1 MNILTADIGSTYTK
15 LTAINLT
22 KQAVEGTAMAFTT
35 IQTDVMEGFSAA
47 LQALE
52 QKIGR
57 FDYDELF
64 CCSSAAGGLKMIA
77 LGLVPELTAKA
88 ARLAAASAGAKVVK
102 TYAFE
107 LSKAEQ
113 QEIEEIHP
121 DLVLLCGGTDGG
133 NKEVIITNAHIL
145 CELKSTFTTIVAGN
159 KSAASE
165 IEKIFTSH
173 NKQFVIT
180 ENVMPEFN
188 KLNIEPA
195 QKKITELFINSI
207 IEAKGLSQIQALTK
221 HDIIPTPLAVL
232 NGCKLLAGGTD
243 KTQGLGDILAVDL
256 GGATTDVYS
265 IADGKPT
272 MENVTVRGL
281 PEPFA
286 KRTVEGDLGMRYSL
300 ESLAE
305 TLNVSQLENST
316 GINVERIN
324 QWISTVTNNPKE
336 LPAPSSEELQIEQH
350 IAHHAVKIAVERHV
364 GTFEPVYTPFGQIF
378 VLTGK
383 DLSDMPYVIGIGG
396 AIINSINPA
405 SVLKGAVKG
414 NDDLMYAK
422 PAKPA
427 FLIDENYIFSSMGL
441 LSSAYPEAT
450 LNMLK
455 NGLMPA

>member
-243 KTQGLGDILAVDL
+243 KTQGLGDMLAVDL

-305 TLNVSQLENST
+305 TLNVSQLEIST

>member
-133 NKEVIITNAHIL
+133 NKEVIITNAHKL

>member
-133 NKEVIITNAHIL
+133 NKEVIITNAHKL

-422 PAKPA
+422 PAKPK
-427 FLIDENYIFSSMGL
+427 FLIDENYIFSSLGL

>member
-133 NKEVIITNAHIL
+133 NKEVIITNAHKL

-243 KTQGLGDILAVDL
+243 KTQGLGDMLAVDL

-405 SVLKGAVKG
+405 TVLKGAVKG

>member
-22 KQAVEGTAMAFTT
+22 RQTVEGTAMAFTT

-47 LQALE
+47 MQALE

-57 FDYDELF
+57 FDYDEFF

-113 QEIEEIHP
+113 QEIEVIQP

-133 NKEVIITNAHIL
+133 NKEVIIANANKL
-145 CELKSTFTTIVAGN
+145 CAVQGNFTTIVAGN

-165 IEKIFTSH
+165 IEQIFISH
-173 NKQFVIT
+173 NRPFVIT

-195 QKKITELFINSI
+195 QKKITELFISNI
-207 IEAKGLSQIQALTK
+207 VEAKGLSQIQALTRY
-221 HDIIPTPLAVL
+221 DIIPTPLAVL
-232 NGCKLLAGGTD
+232 NGCKLLAAGTD
-243 KTQGLGDILAVDL
+243 GIQGMGDILAVDL

-281 PEPFA
+281 PEPFG

-305 TLNVSQLENST
+305 TLDVTEVENAS
-316 GINVERIN
+316 GIKLERIN
-324 QWISTVTNNPKE
+324 NWISTVTSNPKE
-336 LPAPSSEELQIEQH
+336 LPSPSSEELQIEQH
-350 IAHHAVKIAVERHV
+350 IAHHAVKIATERHV

-383 DLSDMPYVIGIGG
+383 DLSDMPHVIGIGG
-396 AIINSINPA
+396 AIINSINPQA
-405 SVLKGAVKG
+405 VLKGAVKTNG
-414 NDDLMYAK
+414 DLMYAK
-422 PAKPA
+422 PSNPS
-427 FLIDENYIFSSMGL
+427 FMIDANYIFSSMGL
-441 LSSAYPEAT
+441 LSSAYPEIALT
-450 LNMLK
+450 MLK
-455 NGLMPA
+455 NGLVTV

>member
-243 KTQGLGDILAVDL
+243 KTQGLGDMLAVDL